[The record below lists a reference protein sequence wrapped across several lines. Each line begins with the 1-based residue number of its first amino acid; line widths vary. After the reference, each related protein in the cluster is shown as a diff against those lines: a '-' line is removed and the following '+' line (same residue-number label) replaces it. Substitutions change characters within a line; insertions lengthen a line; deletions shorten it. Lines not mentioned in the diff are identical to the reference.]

1 MKQVTVSL
9 DHLETRLAFKLGEGD
24 LGRGIR
30 RAVVLASLRSELTG
44 QRQSEIMDHLT
55 IVTNQMEALAEEL
68 KQLENDPARREQI
81 ATELVR
87 LGRLYLTIGAGGDS
101 SVQDR

>member
-1 MKQVTVSL
+1 MKQATVSL
-9 DHLETRLAFKLGEGD
+9 DHLEIELALKLGDGD

-30 RAVVLASLRSELTG
+30 RAVVIASLRSELNG
-44 QRQSEIMDHLT
+44 RRQSEIMDRLT
-55 IVTNQMEALAEEL
+55 IVTGQMEALAEEL
-68 KQLENDPARREQI
+68 KQLENDPARCEQI

-87 LGRLYLTIGAGGDS
+87 LGRLYLTIRAGNDS